1 MLWYHTYCNGI
12 DSEFAISAREAV
24 SHLAVPTKVIVT
36 GNDRDHKCS
45 TSSAL
50 AHRGC
55 VIWRLKDGI
64 VVVVVCD
71 LDVDRDTGVEG
82 GGSLVDGQE
91 GEIYP
96 WHHFSIYGLN

>member
-1 MLWYHTYCNGI
+1 MFWYNTHCDGI
-12 DSEFAISAREAV
+12 DGELPISSREAV
-24 SHLAVPTKVIVT
+24 CHLAVPTKIVVT

-55 VIWRLKDGI
+55 VIRRLKDGI

-71 LDVDRDTGVEG
+71 LDVDGDTGVEG
-82 GGSLVDGQE
+82 RSSLIDGQE